1 MFRPVT
7 GGIQAQ
13 AVLARQQLHWNS
25 DLTHSCP
32 LDCRRW
38 LHRQGHE
45 VYQAGGRAV
54 HGTAEVKAFPEAPE
68 LTCRSHWQRWAHGP
82 ASHREGHVSA
92 APWCGGQ
99 SWSSVGRKGAWS
111 WGWHL
116 CTSGTLHSVTSSL
129 PNKFNIS
136 QGTMAEN
143 VPRGAN
149 YLSPHPHPQLMSV
162 AQPWCRTPC
171 PLWQQRQ
178 ARLGGRRF
186 EAAGPCFLLMG
197 GWGPCQVTGEMADG
211 GRGGCQ
217 SGK

>member
-1 MFRPVT
+1 MASRHRQSWPGSNSTGTATSPIPVLLT
-7 GGIQAQ
+7 
-13 AVLARQQLHWNS
+13 ARW
-25 DLTHSCP
+25 
-32 LDCRRW
+32 W

-54 HGTAEVKAFPEAPE
+54 HGPAEVKAFPEAPE

-92 APWCGGQ
+92 APWCAGQ

-116 CTSGTLHSVTSSL
+116 CTSGILHSVTSSL

-149 YLSPHPHPQLMSV
+149 YLSPPSAPPAHVCGTALVQHPPPPV
-162 AQPWCRTPC
+162 A
-171 PLWQQRQ
+171 
-178 ARLGGRRF
+178 A
-186 EAAGPCFLLMG
+186 EAGTT
-197 GWGPCQVTGEMADG
+197 WWKEV
-211 GRGGCQ
+211 
-217 SGK
+217 